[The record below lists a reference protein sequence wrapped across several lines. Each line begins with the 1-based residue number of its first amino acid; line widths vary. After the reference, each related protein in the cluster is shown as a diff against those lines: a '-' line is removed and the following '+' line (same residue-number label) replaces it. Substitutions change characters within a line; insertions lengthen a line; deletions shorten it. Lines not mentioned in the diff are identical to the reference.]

1 MVLLYQLQAAEA
13 RIKEAN
19 PGFSVEREQKGSM
32 EVPLQEIFSERQ
44 KYGRVARY
52 ELRPGHHSQ
61 TTTSAFQLGEHKRNP
76 RQAPDFPVVGRIIAF
91 VNFPMRVLLCFF
103 MAVPS
108 QFSALERIFLRN
120 EEKFTGH
127 KSFQIF
133 VLVRY

>member
-13 RIKEAN
+13 RINEAN

-91 VNFPMRVLLCFF
+91 VNFPMRVLLFF
-103 MAVPS
+103 
-108 QFSALERIFLRN
+108 
-120 EEKFTGH
+120 
-127 KSFQIF
+127 F
-133 VLVRY
+133 VS